1 MTDLKFYFDGTN
13 GTPVNGDISV
23 SVMISK
29 EDAPNA
35 IGRLGFKYSDSFFLR
50 SACSY
55 DHELAITSL
64 GLTMSAFTYK
74 DDGDKHTRSALHAIG
89 CDDRTIES
97 FRFGDQQSCED
108 SCGYIF
114 GTKKL
119 PDDRFLI
126 PVVIRSHCYGGEWV
140 SNAHAVDDAYPDF
153 AAGFKI
159 AADGV
164 YDSLMKYIE
173 KRGLGRDRVK
183 IWVCGYSRGGAVT
196 NLLGARLTF
205 ESGIGKDNIFAYS
218 FATPP
223 TVLDRAAQF
232 TDNIF
237 NIISEID
244 VVPRMPLRYWGF
256 TRYGTDMIV
265 PCKARRGAA
274 EYTRLLGLMQGEFA
288 KIMQELGVEADYVP
302 LADQELALDL
312 MFDYFDDLLDTPAKF
327 RDDGYQKLAMDYMR
341 SRTSGSVFEL
351 KSFLRFLLDGNEEMA
366 NELGE
371 LIDNWHDSS
380 GREKLQKLGSMISK
394 RKPGD
399 KSPATEIIFTLLGIL
414 FRYAAK
420 FAATKVTGGAQDYYY
435 EQLVILI
442 VDTYQRGG
450 ESLIL
455 QQHWPEAYLAWLRAA
470 PETELFRMGS
480 YTRNSIK

>member
-13 GTPVNGDISV
+13 GTPVSGEIPV

-29 EDAPNA
+29 EDAPA
-35 IGRLGFKYSDSFFLR
+35 DIGQLRFKYSDSFFLR

-55 DHELAITSL
+55 NHELAIMSL

-74 DDGDKHTRSALHAIG
+74 KDGDRHTRDALHALG

-108 SCGYIF
+108 ICGYIF
-114 GTKKL
+114 GAKKL

-126 PVVIRSHCYGGEWV
+126 PVVIRSHRYGGEWV
-140 SNAHAVDDAYPDF
+140 SNAHAVEDACPDF
-153 AAGFKI
+153 AVGFKK
-159 AADGV
+159 AADSV
-164 YDSLMKYIE
+164 YDALMKYID
-173 KRGLGRDRVK
+173 KRGFDLDRVR

-218 FATPP
+218 FATPL
-223 TVLDRAAQF
+223 TVYDRAAQF

-244 VVPRMPLRYWGF
+244 VVPRMPLKYWGL

-274 EYTRLLGLMQGEFA
+274 EYTRLLGQMQTQFRQ
-288 KIMQELGVEADYVP
+288 IMQELGVEADYVP

-312 MFDYFDDLLDTPAKF
+312 MFDYFDDLLDTPEKY
-327 RDDGYQKLAMDYMR
+327 RDDGYQKLAMDYMH
-341 SRTSGSVFEL
+341 SKMSGDVFEL
-351 KSFLRFLLDGNEEMA
+351 RSFLRFLLDGNEEMA
-366 NELGE
+366 DELGE
-371 LIDNWHDSS
+371 LIDNWHNSS
-380 GREKLQKLGSMISK
+380 GREKLQRLGLMISK

-399 KSPATEIIFTLLGIL
+399 KTPATEIIFSLLGIL

-420 FAATKVTGGAQDYYY
+420 FAATKVTGGAQDYFY

-455 QQHWPEAYLAWLRAA
+455 QQHWPEVYLAWLKAA
-470 PETELFRMGS
+470 PDTDLFRVGS
-480 YTRNSIK
+480 YTRTSIK

>member
-1 MTDLKFYFDGTN
+1 
-13 GTPVNGDISV
+13 
-23 SVMISK
+23 
-29 EDAPNA
+29 
-35 IGRLGFKYSDSFFLR
+35 
-50 SACSY
+50 
-55 DHELAITSL
+55 
-64 GLTMSAFTYK
+64 
-74 DDGDKHTRSALHAIG
+74 
-89 CDDRTIES
+89 
-97 FRFGDQQSCED
+97 
-108 SCGYIF
+108 
-114 GTKKL
+114 
-119 PDDRFLI
+119 
-126 PVVIRSHCYGGEWV
+126 
-140 SNAHAVDDAYPDF
+140 
-153 AAGFKI
+153 
-159 AADGV
+159 
-164 YDSLMKYIE
+164 
-173 KRGLGRDRVK
+173 
-183 IWVCGYSRGGAVT
+183 
-196 NLLGARLTF
+196 
-205 ESGIGKDNIFAYS
+205 
-218 FATPP
+218 
-223 TVLDRAAQF
+223 
-232 TDNIF
+232 
-237 NIISEID
+237 
-244 VVPRMPLRYWGF
+244 
-256 TRYGTDMIV
+256 MIV

-327 RDDGYQKLAMDYMR
+327 RDGGYQKLAMDYMR
-341 SRTSGSVFEL
+341 SRTIGSVFEL